1 MKQDYD
7 VVAMAN
13 HLVEEWGAHAPRVSK
28 VRLVELTAANNLRAA
43 SFWREVMRL
52 CETIL
57 SESRGTDPSPTPTV
71 SGVSPPDLT
80 PPRAA

>member
-1 MKQDYD
+1 MKNDYD

-13 HLVEEWGAHAPRVSK
+13 HLIEEWGEHAPRVSK
-28 VRLVELTAANNLRAA
+28 VRLVELIAANNLRAA

-52 CETIL
+52 CESIVTEHRRED
-57 SESRGTDPSPTPTV
+57 SKGQQAKAPSP
-71 SGVSPPDLT
+71 DFT